1 MKQKFFSA
9 RARAV
14 TLAAAAVMFVSA
26 TVARAEEAVGFQEI
40 YSLIRSN
47 LAGVKE
53 ADLERAAVLGLL
65 QQLQGR
71 VVLLTN
77 GATAA
82 EVKVPETLLARTNV
96 LEEAFGYVRAERVEQ
111 GLAGQLV
118 AALEKLNAAKK
129 VKGTI
134 LDLRF
139 AGGGD
144 YAAAAAAAEKFI
156 GGEKALLQ
164 IEGKVLRSTAT
175 NAALAGPLV
184 VLVNGETTAA
194 AESLAAI
201 LRKANVAML
210 IGGATPGQAGVFMEY
225 PLKNGQRLRLA
236 SGMVR
241 LGDGSAL
248 TGTGLK
254 PDVSVE
260 VRADEER
267 VYLGDP
273 YADLTVAGAKTG
285 AGTQPRHRMTEAEL
299 VKRQREGRNTEED
312 EFPGAAAA
320 TGEQARLLIRD
331 PALARAVDILK
342 GLVLLKA
349 ARAN

>member
-1 MKQKFFSA
+1 MPSGPRK
-9 RARAV
+9 
-14 TLAAAAVMFVSA
+14 
-26 TVARAEEAVGFQEI
+26 
-40 YSLIRSN
+40 
-47 LAGVKE
+47 
-53 ADLERAAVLGLL
+53 
-65 QQLQGR
+65 
-71 VVLLTN
+71 
-77 GATAA
+77 
-82 EVKVPETLLARTNV
+82 
-96 LEEAFGYVRAERVEQ
+96 

-164 IEGKVLRSTAT
+164 IEGRVLRSTAT

-312 EFPGAAAA
+312 EIPGAAAA